1 VRIIETVLPG
11 GRLREVGVRPHG
23 DHAGVG
29 FITEAPGP
37 LLPAGSGL
45 PGILARPTQGY
56 VETRSHPWLYPTR
69 YGP

>member
-1 VRIIETVLPG
+1 MGSQEPCYLGAASAGLIEP
-11 GRLREVGVRPHG
+11 RG
-23 DHAGVG
+23 DHASVG

-56 VETRSHPWLYPTR
+56 VGTRSHPWLYPTR

>member
-1 VRIIETVLPG
+1 VRFTGSVAPG
-11 GRLREVGVRPHG
+11 GRLHEVQPHG
-23 DHAGVG
+23 DHASVG

-56 VETRSHPWLYPTR
+56 VGTRSHPWLIPMH